1 MSLYNYEN
9 GFDLRTERVMDT
21 PTFRT
26 TALYKSI
33 VFTLKLNF
41 YISYTFVLSTNIW
54 RKCVLEQYT
63 FQRYAMFYS

>member
-41 YISYTFVLSTNIW
+41 HISYTFVLSTNI
-54 RKCVLEQYT
+54 
-63 FQRYAMFYS
+63 